1 MIETDAALLRMDKIT
16 KRFPGVLALDDVSF
30 SLREKTIHALV
41 GQNGAGKSTLINV
54 LNGSIR
60 KDSGAVYL
68 AGQEVE
74 IGSTTDSLNLG
85 LACIHQEMF
94 IVPDVSVAENVF
106 LGDIPTKGF
115 YRKADFALMHRK
127 AREIFAEM
135 GVELDVRRNVRGL
148 GVAEQQ
154 LIMIARALHRQ
165 SRILI
170 MDEPTASLDTHE
182 IENLFR
188 IIRNLVAS
196 GQSVIYISHY
206 LNEVFKI
213 ADDVTV
219 LRNGKNIITASVS
232 ELSEELI
239 IEHMLGYREESKDF
253 IRNDNLGPVVLEVEN
268 LSSGKLLRDASFSIR
283 EGEVIG
289 LAGLLGSGRTELVR
303 TIFGADRKTAGE
315 IKINGLPVSIN
326 SPADAVRLGL
336 GLLTEQRLQGIIP
349 QFSVKKNIT
358 LTNLKKIIKLFRLDQ
373 KAEENIAKQYIELLN
388 IKVMSILQKISNL
401 SGGNQQ
407 KVIFAKWLHSDTK
420 ILFLDEATKGIDV
433 GAKVEI
439 LEIVLELARKG
450 ISVILI
456 SSEFTDLVR
465 VCNRVLIMKKGRI
478 VRELESFPSE
488 PFLQSEVN
496 V

>member
-1 MIETDAALLRMDKIT
+1 MRMEKIT
-16 KRFPGVLALDDVSF
+16 KRFPGVLALDGVSF
-30 SLREKTIHALV
+30 SLRKETIHAVV

-54 LNGSIR
+54 LNGSIK
-60 KDSGAVYL
+60 KDEGRIYL
-68 AGQEVE
+68 ADKEVE
-74 IGSTTDSLNLG
+74 IGSTADALDLG

-94 IVPDVSVAENVF
+94 VVPDVSVAENVF
-106 LGDIPTKGF
+106 LGDIPVKGVF
-115 YRKADFALMHRK
+115 QKVDFSLMYRKS
-127 AREIFAEM
+127 REIFEEM

-154 LIMIARALHRQ
+154 LIMIARVLHRK

-188 IIRNLVAS
+188 IIRNLIAS

-206 LNEVFKI
+206 LNEVFRI
-213 ADDVTV
+213 ADEVTV
-219 LRNGKNIITASVS
+219 LRNGKKIITSDVS
-232 ELSEELI
+232 DLNEKVI
-239 IEHMLGYREESKDF
+239 IEHMLGFKEESKEF
-253 IRNDNLGPVVLEVEN
+253 IRNDNLGLVVLEVDR
-268 LSSGKLLRDASFSIR
+268 LSSGILLQEASFAIR

-303 TIFGADRKTAGE
+303 AIFGADKKSSGE
-315 IKINGLPVSIN
+315 VKVNGVPVSIN
-326 SPADAVRLGL
+326 SPTDAVRLGL
-336 GLLTEQRLQGIIP
+336 GLLTEERLQGIIP
-349 QFSVKKNIT
+349 QFSVKQNIT
-358 LTNLKKIIKLFRLDQ
+358 LTNLKKISKLFRLNGKEEQ
-373 KAEENIAKQYIELLN
+373 RIAELYVKLLN
-388 IKVMSILQKISNL
+388 IKVLSVLQKINSL

-420 ILFLDEATKGIDV
+420 ILFLDEATRGIDV

-439 LEIVLELARKG
+439 LEMILDLARKG
-450 ISVILI
+450 ISVVLI

-478 VRELESFPSE
+478 VRELEKFPSDS
-488 PFLQSEVN
+488 FLQSEVN
-496 V
+496 A